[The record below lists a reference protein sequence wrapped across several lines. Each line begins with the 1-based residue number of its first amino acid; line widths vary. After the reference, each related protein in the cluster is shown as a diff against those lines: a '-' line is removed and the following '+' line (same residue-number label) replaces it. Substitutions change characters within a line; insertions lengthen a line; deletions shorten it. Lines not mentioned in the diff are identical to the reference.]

1 MVVQSS
7 LFYKLQPLM
16 VEGLLQWVAQ
26 LLCESLEMLCREESR
41 IWPHSPGWSL
51 STITGSGAALFC
63 SSHVTRMSKHL
74 SSSHLVSKFTAIFSL
89 VYVSKWQNV
98 EKMGGSVQLGS
109 PPTYISKVVLRVI
122 IIVTVI
128 ITITKELNKK
138 GPWNISFF
146 RNSEQVLNST
156 ENHRF
161 FKVDNFLLENKLF
174 TQ

>member
-41 IWPHSPGWSL
+41 IWPHSPGSSL
-51 STITGSGAALFC
+51 SNITGSGAALFC
-63 SSHVTRMSKHL
+63 SSHVTRMSKHF
-74 SSSHLVSKFTAIFSL
+74 SSSHLVSKFTVIFSL

-128 ITITKELNKK
+128 ITNELNKK